1 MTMTGTP
8 LDTSWMTPWE
18 AWAWEQIRT
27 TGSAD
32 LESVPETSRGTEDA
46 GKAPVG
52 RAITK
57 LKDGLLEPVDV
68 ALWPTWQILSS
79 RFIETILLRPAFVQE
94 RLVRPVSIMS
104 ARVSGRVNLEDAS
117 LDGSLNFG
125 YMRFDDAV
133 RFKGAE
139 VKGGIALIACHLL
152 GGLVANELRVTGGLS
167 ISSGSMVIGE
177 VGLRAATIGSNLDLI
192 GSVFGAV
199 QNGRCI
205 AGDNMTVRGDVYLRG
220 GSVCIGDLGFPGAE
234 LMQDL
239 HICDSAFNGLFDLAS
254 AKIRGEVRLDEQR
267 LRMGPPHWSALTE
280 LNLQN
285 TKVGALQG
293 SLEAWKCG
301 AGFVRRN
308 LDGLSVDRL
317 SGGTGGA
324 SLDRASA
331 KELIAWIEQ
340 DTEHS
345 GNGGT
350 FSPSPYLAVADA
362 LEKAGAGDKARKVR
376 IAHERRVTR
385 SMSWLSVSAP
395 NKLGRSLVMGP
406 MTAYGYEP
414 MRATFWFA
422 GLVVLFAL
430 GGLFWELTSAAEYV
444 PPGWRDIVAWLG
456 FSFESALPL
465 IDLDPVSD
473 TFLEDRF
480 GVSVDAFG
488 EKAYDELP
496 KGLRALFAAERVL
509 GLIILSVLVAGLT
522 GWAETRGK

>member
-1 MTMTGTP
+1 MTTIGTP

-18 AWAWEQIRT
+18 QWAWEQIRT
-27 TGSAD
+27 TGNVD
-32 LESVPETSRGTEDA
+32 LEAVPEASRGSEDI
-46 GKAPVG
+46 GKAPVA
-52 RAITK
+52 RAIIK
-57 LKDGLLEPVDV
+57 LTDGLLEPVDP
-68 ALWPTWQILSS
+68 ALWPAWQVLSP
-79 RFIETILLRPAFVQE
+79 RFLETILLRPDFVHE
-94 RLVRPVSIMS
+94 RLVRPVSLMS
-104 ARVSGRVNLEDAS
+104 ARVSGPVNLEDAT

-125 YMRFDDAV
+125 FMRFDDAI
-133 RFKGAE
+133 RLKGAE
-139 VKGGIALIACHLL
+139 VKGGVAFRACHML
-152 GGLVANELRVTGGLS
+152 GGLVANEIRITGGLS
-167 ISSGSMVIGE
+167 ISMGSIVVGE

-192 GSVFGAV
+192 GSMFGAV
-199 QNGRCI
+199 ENGRCI

-239 HICDSAFNGLFDLAS
+239 HICDSAFNALFDLAS

-267 LRMGPPHWSALTE
+267 LRMGPPHWGTLTE
-280 LNLQN
+280 LNFQN
-285 TKVGALQG
+285 AKVGALQG

-301 AGFVRRN
+301 GGFVPRN
-308 LDGLSVDRL
+308 LDGLSVERL

-331 KELIAWIEQ
+331 RDIIAWIEQ

-345 GNGGT
+345 GTNGT
-350 FSPSPYLAVADA
+350 FSPSPYLAVAKA
-362 LEKAGAGDKARKVR
+362 LETAGAADKARKVR
-376 IAHERRVTR
+376 IAHERRITR
-385 SMSWLSVSAP
+385 SMSWLSLSAP
-395 NKLGRSLVMGP
+395 NKLGRTFVMGP

-422 GLVVLFAL
+422 GLVILFAL
-430 GGLFWELTSAAEYV
+430 VGLSWELAAAPEYA
-444 PPGWRDIVAWLG
+444 PPAIRDMLAWLG

-465 IDLDPVSD
+465 IELDPVPD

-480 GVSVDAFG
+480 GVGEDAFG
-488 EKAYDELP
+488 NKLYDELP
-496 KGLRALFAAERVL
+496 NGLRALFAAERIL